1 MHIPCQFF
9 KKLTGIKKND
19 VFLSATIELAQKMQN
34 SFSIFVVR
42 KERYCQTCHL
52 YGKSDDMFAEKYF
65 LFGKIRFRRVDLWL
79 HKKSILIGGYS
90 LF

>member
-9 KKLTGIKKND
+9 KKLTVIKKND

-34 SFSIFVVR
+34 SFSIFVVC

-52 YGKSDDMFAEKYF
+52 YGKNKRGITSAVTMFVVIIKGE
-65 LFGKIRFRRVDLWL
+65 
-79 HKKSILIGGYS
+79 
-90 LF
+90 